1 MSEITNPLP
10 ALSPRRW
17 ATCPE
22 WMTFSFIGDAEQC
35 PRRASLR
42 RSEYKDIW
50 SGYGYPP
57 GFASSAARGTI
68 LHASFR
74 RIANELAQEGCT
86 GINDPRAFVVLK
98 RIGGFSAV
106 LGTEIKEWMRHCEAN
121 PRLKREQ
128 ISIQQRLDRM
138 IPEMRLALQRLLV
151 GTSLEADGE
160 RRARGGPNPGELK
173 VGCHFEVELRHPTLH
188 WKGIADLIEITG
200 SGTVTIVDFK
210 TGTPKDLDSEQLKIY
225 ALLWARDGT
234 RNPSGHV
241 VDQLTLQYPDKTLRV
256 SPPTPTELVELE
268 NKLQQK
274 SSSVCDQFRAKPP
287 VANVAIDNCR
297 FCDVRHLCS
306 DYWKPGALHPG
317 NLQNT
322 PAVDCELLL
331 TEKVG
336 FSTWNAMVLH
346 ATVAE
351 FPKELVVH
359 FSDSS
364 LAEVLHVGDRLRVL
378 QTSVDNGDSG
388 LKIITVRPTTETF
401 KVVLD
406 NGRQMQEVASD

>member
-10 ALSPRRW
+10 ALPPRRW
-17 ATCPE
+17 ASCPE

-42 RSEYKDIW
+42 RSEYKEIW

-86 GINDPRAFVVLK
+86 GINDPRAFFVLK

-106 LGTEIKEWMRHCEAN
+106 LSTEVKEWMRHCDAN

-128 ISIQQRLDRM
+128 ISIRQRLNRM
-138 IPEMRLALQRLLV
+138 IPEMRLALQKLLV
-151 GTSLEADGE
+151 RTSLEEEGE
-160 RRARGGPNPGELK
+160 GRAGGGPNAGELK
-173 VGCHFEVELRHPTLH
+173 VGCYFEVELRHPTLH
-188 WKGIADLIEITG
+188 WKGIADLIAITA

-210 TGTPKDLDSEQLKIY
+210 TGAPKDVDSEQLKIY
-225 ALLWARDGT
+225 ALLWARDRT
-234 RNPSGHV
+234 RNPSGRV
-241 VDQLTLQYPDKTLRV
+241 VDQLTLQYPDRTLSV
-256 SPPTPTELVELE
+256 SPPSPKELVEYE
-268 NKLQQK
+268 NNLQQK
-274 SSSVCDQFRAKPP
+274 SSWVCDQFRAKPP
-287 VANVAIDNCR
+287 IANVTIDNCR

-306 DYWKPGALHPG
+306 DYWKAGALHPG
-317 NLQNT
+317 NLQNM

-331 TEKVG
+331 TEKAG

-351 FPKELVVH
+351 FPKKLVVH

-364 LAEVLHVGDRLRVL
+364 LAEAVRIGDRLRVL
-378 QTSVDNGDSG
+378 QTPIEDGDSG
-388 LKIITVRPTTETF
+388 LKILTVRPTTETF
-401 KVVLD
+401 KVVD
-406 NGRQMQEVASD
+406 NGGQMQGIAGN